1 MPHRQK
7 INTPTVIT
15 VIVITA
21 TLPSENL
28 RPAQRAKIP
37 SPGKNSN
44 TASRSE
50 RNGLSLRE
58 RRLVAPSSS
67 QTTKKNPFLIVFAF
81 QKKNNFSAS
90 IMSK

>member
-28 RPAQRAKIP
+28 RPAQRVKIP

-58 RRLVAPSSS
+58 RRLVAPSKPIDCSE
-67 QTTKKNPFLIVFAF
+67 QTTHEIRAVRKPPRKIRF
-81 QKKNNFSAS
+81 
-90 IMSK
+90 